1 MGRAGV
7 TGTIKHF
14 CGNNQEYHRRFVDS
28 VISER
33 AVREIYLKG
42 FEIAV
47 KSGYASSI
55 MTTYG
60 SVNGLWTAGNHQLN
74 TDILRGEWGFE
85 GIVMTDWWA
94 EINNAPKD
102 KPSREKFAA
111 MVLAQNDLY
120 MVTSDTTQVMG
131 DLEAALAS
139 GRLERRHL
147 TRCAENIC
155 RSRAGTEPY
164 TSHEV

>member
-1 MGRAGV
+1 
-7 TGTIKHF
+7 
-14 CGNNQEYHRRFVDS
+14 
-28 VISER
+28 
-33 AVREIYLKG
+33 
-42 FEIAV
+42 
-47 KSGYASSI
+47 

-74 TDILRGEWGFE
+74 TDILRGEWNFD

-155 RSRAGTEPY
+155 RFLMNSPALLRLTGKEAEIELVNVPENAQLTSDFDIVYHDIKGVTFTLVRAVLLQFP
-164 TSHEV
+164 

>member
-1 MGRAGV
+1 MICRLPS
-7 TGTIKHF
+7 
-14 CGNNQEYHRRFVDS
+14 QM
-28 VISER
+28 
-33 AVREIYLKG
+33 L
-42 FEIAV
+42 
-47 KSGYASSI
+47 
-55 MTTYG
+55 
-60 SVNGLWTAGNHQLN
+60 
-74 TDILRGEWGFE
+74 
-85 GIVMTDWWA
+85 IVMTDWWA

-102 KPSREKFAA
+102 KPSHEKFAA

-155 RSRAGTEPY
+155 RSRAGTEHY

>member
-1 MGRAGV
+1 
-7 TGTIKHF
+7 
-14 CGNNQEYHRRFVDS
+14 
-28 VISER
+28 
-33 AVREIYLKG
+33 
-42 FEIAV
+42 
-47 KSGYASSI
+47 

-74 TDILRGEWGFE
+74 TDILRSEWDFD

-102 KPSREKFAA
+102 KPSHEKFAA

-155 RSRAGTEPY
+155 RFLMNSPALLLCQ
-164 TSHEV
+164 

>member
-1 MGRAGV
+1 
-7 TGTIKHF
+7 
-14 CGNNQEYHRRFVDS
+14 
-28 VISER
+28 
-33 AVREIYLKG
+33 
-42 FEIAV
+42 
-47 KSGYASSI
+47 
-55 MTTYG
+55 
-60 SVNGLWTAGNHQLN
+60 
-74 TDILRGEWGFE
+74 
-85 GIVMTDWWA
+85 MTDWWA

-155 RSRAGTEPY
+155 RFLMNSPALLRLTGKEAEIELVNVPENAQLTSDFDIVYHDIKGVTTLPLTGISSEKGDSICLESQPRALVLSVSASQLPQSPHHSLRCRY
-164 TSHEV
+164 LSL